1 MPEGLSGSLAQLPLR
16 HLLKMLAAGE
26 QTGRLELNSGLE
38 LADLFLRAGVVV
50 HATAD
55 AATGDAAVS
64 TALGWAN
71 GSFRFEPGILPP
83 EITITA
89 PLEQLLAEGSRQMSE
104 REMLRRVI
112 PSPDVVPRLA
122 SKLPGESITISA
134 AEWEVLAQIDGEATV
149 GQLARKLGR
158 SDLEAVRAFY
168 SLKMTGL
175 IELSVEAATPVAVAL
190 AGQPF
195 FRALQAAVAGAM
207 GPLAE
212 IIIDDTLQDI
222 GFTRGTLP
230 RSEMSTVAERISG
243 EIRDPENRS
252 RFQQTMLAAL
262 RNPAA

>member
-38 LADLFLRAGVVV
+38 LADVFLRSGIVV

-64 TALGWAN
+64 AALGWTS
-71 GSFRFEPGILPP
+71 GSFRFEPGIASP

-89 PLEQLLAEGSRQMSE
+89 PLEQLLAEGSRQVSE

-122 SKLPGESITISA
+122 PRLPGESITIRA
-134 AEWEVLAQIDGEATV
+134 ADWEVLAQINGEATV
-149 GQLARKLGR
+149 GQLARDLGR
-158 SDLEAVRAFY
+158 GDLEAVRAIY
-168 SLKMTGL
+168 GLKMAGL
-175 IELSVEAATPVAVAL
+175 IELSVEPAAPVAIAL
-190 AGQPF
+190 AGPAF
-195 FRALQAAVAGAM
+195 FRALQAAVAAAM

-212 IIIDDTLQDI
+212 IIVDDTLEDL
-222 GFTRGTLP
+222 GFTRATLP
-230 RSEMSTVAERISG
+230 RSEMSAVAERISG
-243 EIRDPENRS
+243 EIREAEKRS
-252 RFQQTMLAAL
+252 RFQQTMLATL
-262 RNPAA
+262 RSPAA